1 MTIISI
7 DFSINSPAIIIKDTT
22 KDSYEAFSFVPNF
35 NDKLKSSQ
43 LYNELSKIMNIVSYT
58 KYKPTKDPVKDQTI
72 KMKNADYLSDAIMKA
87 IIPHIKETPEI
98 RIEGFSFGS
107 KGNSFID
114 MISFNTFLKVKMIQQ
129 WGHVIKVISPKTIK
143 KLFTGNGNAS
153 KCDMLR
159 SFVDNYD
166 NELVDIIVSLNIIK
180 KEEFKIPKPL
190 DDLID
195 AFALSKISIN

>member
-7 DFSINSPAIIIKDTT
+7 DFSINSPAVIIKDDT
-22 KDSYEAFSFVPNF
+22 SLQIFSFVPNF
-35 NDKLKSSQ
+35 NDKLKSSDI
-43 LYNELSKIMNIVSYT
+43 YNRLSKIIHVISYKKEMT
-58 KYKPTKDPVKDQTI
+58 TNDPVKDQTI
-72 KMKNADYLSDAIMKA
+72 KMKNADYLSDAIMSA
-87 IIPHIKETPEI
+87 IIPHIKEIPQI

-114 MISFNTFLKVKMIQQ
+114 MISFNTFLKVKMIQK

-143 KLFTGNGNAS
+143 KMFTGNGNAS

-159 SFVDNYD
+159 YFVNNYD
-166 NELVDIIVSLNIIK
+166 NSLVDIINKLGIVQDG
-180 KEEFKIPKPL
+180 EFKIRKPF

-195 AFALSKISIN
+195 AYALIQIEI